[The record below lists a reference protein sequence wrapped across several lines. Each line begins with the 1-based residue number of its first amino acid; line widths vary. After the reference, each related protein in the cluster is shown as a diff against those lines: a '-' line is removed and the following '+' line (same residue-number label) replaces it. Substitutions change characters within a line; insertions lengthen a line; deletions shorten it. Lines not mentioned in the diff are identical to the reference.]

1 MEFWVTSGLLEAYSF
16 GIPHQTPKL
25 VEPKWVTKKAP
36 NYHICNKVLVSTH
49 LKNIGQMESF
59 PQIGMKY
66 KKICETTT

>member
-1 MEFWVTSGLLEAYSF
+1 
-16 GIPHQTPKL
+16 
-25 VEPKWVTKKAP
+25 
-36 NYHICNKVLVSTH
+36 VLVSTH